1 MINTGL
7 DKSPK
12 NKQVW
17 AKPHWLPQEI
27 GITIEGGN
35 MRVLEAESLQPFR
48 YHRSTVVFELVGLV
62 ADVTSADRQKSHLV
76 SFVNGMLR
84 ATYLELRKLTT
95 TTVAISERSP
105 REDGNQWHLFND
117 FLVRK
122 VEQDEALEVTPWKI
136 PVILTYQVRHAR
148 HNIDDSWKDS
158 LDLNCLYYNGSLK

>member
-1 MINTGL
+1 
-7 DKSPK
+7 
-12 NKQVW
+12 
-17 AKPHWLPQEI
+17 
-27 GITIEGGN
+27 
-35 MRVLEAESLQPFR
+35 MRVLEGESLQPFR

-62 ADVTSADRQKSHLV
+62 AEVTSAERQKSHLV

-84 ATYLELRKLTT
+84 TNKVELSRLTI

-122 VEQDEALEVTPWKI
+122 VEQIEALEVTTWKT

-148 HNIDDSWKDS
+148 HNIDDSWKGS
-158 LDLNCLYYNGSLK
+158 LDLSCLYYNGSLK

>member
-17 AKPHWLPQEI
+17 AKPRWLPQEI

-35 MRVLEAESLQPFR
+35 MRVLEGESLQSFQ

-62 ADVTSADRQKSHLV
+62 ADVTSADQQNSHLV
-76 SFVNGMLR
+76 SFVNG
-84 ATYLELRKLTT
+84 KLGAHSFDFSRLTANI
-95 TTVAISERSP
+95 VAISERSP
-105 REDGNQWHLFND
+105 REGGNQWHIFND

-122 VEQDEALEVTPWKI
+122 VDQDEALEVAPWKT

-158 LDLNCLYYNGSLK
+158 LDLSCLYYNGSLK